1 MVAPM
6 SPDPSLLR
14 IGLFVSWGRTWGATQ
29 PLIPAGVQSMLH
41 NMKHIMWWVMPRG
54 SSGRVVVE
62 VSPELKNRLYRA
74 LSLKDITLKE
84 WFINSA
90 EEYIAESEQPSL
102 LRPLEIRKSNT
113 DHR

>member
-1 MVAPM
+1 
-6 SPDPSLLR
+6 
-14 IGLFVSWGRTWGATQ
+14 
-29 PLIPAGVQSMLH
+29 
-41 NMKHIMWWVMPRG
+41 MWWVMPRG